1 MGLLEYTELLL
12 GMLLLGALCV
22 LAFVWFRRRIIAGGK
37 PLMLCAVRTPADP
50 MWRLG
55 LLRFGGRQLDWFT
68 MIGPSLRPDQTWD
81 RHELTLAAPTV
92 TADVIPLLGE
102 SLTASA
108 TNGGRSF
115 EIAMHSSGLTAMRA
129 WMESQPP
136 GLSDQPGGRFI

>member
-55 LLRFGGRQLDWFT
+55 LLRFGGGNWTGSR
-68 MIGPSLRPDQTWD
+68 
-81 RHELTLAAPTV
+81 
-92 TADVIPLLGE
+92 
-102 SLTASA
+102 
-108 TNGGRSF
+108 
-115 EIAMHSSGLTAMRA
+115 
-129 WMESQPP
+129 
-136 GLSDQPGGRFI
+136 